1 MELKLQGRRV
11 LVTGG
16 SQGIG
21 YAVADGFLEE
31 GCSVVIVAKN
41 ELRLQ
46 SAVERL
52 SKYGGTG

>member
-21 YAVADGFLEE
+21 YAIAEGFWKKAAPL
-31 GCSVVIVAKN
+31 
-41 ELRLQ
+41 
-46 SAVERL
+46 
-52 SKYGGTG
+52 